1 MKVSRQ
7 LEVMERDYKRYVL
20 ELQVTNARHFKY
32 VGKDNRRA
40 EYYQS
45 LAKYYVS
52 LVSIT
57 QAAIEYMKQ
66 EAF

>member
-20 ELQVTNARHFKY
+20 ELQVTNARHLKY
-32 VGKDNRRA
+32 AGKDNKRA

-45 LAKYYVS
+45 LARYYMS

-66 EAF
+66 ESF